1 MTSEVIKFPQF
12 PEFTIHISLFINV
25 SSENIT
31 TIKSNLISAT
41 DNDHNKYDYCFLNTK
56 YIISKEHLF
65 QSIYK
70 SLLNYTSKS
79 GLSTRNLNSEI
90 IYNLSP
96 INNVGD
102 ALKRFGISEDCPNC
116 IVIKIINNNDKENS
130 EETKTLEKVTTDLKE
145 IIDGELIE
153 LNDQYIFENFIDLA
167 KFRKLYKLNDVVDL
181 NKEDNLQGRLTR
193 LAIGACILRGY

>member
-12 PEFTIHISLFINV
+12 PEFTIHISLFINI
-25 SSENIT
+25 SLENIT
-31 TIKSNLISAT
+31 TIKSNLISST
-41 DNDHNKYDYCFLNTK
+41 DNHNKYEYCFLNTK

-70 SLLNYTSKS
+70 SLLNYTSKL

-96 INNVGD
+96 INNIGD

-116 IVIKIINNNDKENS
+116 IVIKIINNKE
-130 EETKTLEKVTTDLKE
+130 EEITKVLDRVNTDLKE

-167 KFRKLYKLNDVVDL
+167 KFRKLYKLNDVADL

>member
-12 PEFTIHISLFINV
+12 PEFTIHISLFINI
-25 SSENIT
+25 SLENIT
-31 TIKSNLISAT
+31 TIKSNLISST
-41 DNDHNKYDYCFLNTK
+41 DNHNKYDYCFLNTK

-96 INNVGD
+96 INNIGD

-116 IVIKIINNNDKENS
+116 IVIKIINNKE
-130 EETKTLEKVTTDLKE
+130 EEITKALDRANTDLKE

-167 KFRKLYKLNDVVDL
+167 KFRKLYKLNDVADL

>member
-12 PEFTIHISLFINV
+12 AEFTIHISLFINI

-31 TIKSNLISAT
+31 TIKSNLISST
-41 DNDHNKYDYCFLNTK
+41 DNHNKYDYCFLNTK

-96 INNVGD
+96 INNIGD

-116 IVIKIINNNDKENS
+116 IVIKIINNKE
-130 EETKTLEKVTTDLKE
+130 EEITKALDRANTDLKE

-167 KFRKLYKLNDVVDL
+167 KFRKLYKLNDVADL

>member
-12 PEFTIHISLFINV
+12 AEFTIHISLFINI
-25 SSENIT
+25 SLENIT
-31 TIKSNLISAT
+31 TIKSNLISST
-41 DNDHNKYDYCFLNTK
+41 DNHNKYDYCFLNTK

-96 INNVGD
+96 INNIGD

-116 IVIKIINNNDKENS
+116 IVIKIINNKE
-130 EETKTLEKVTTDLKE
+130 EEITKALDRANTDLKE

-167 KFRKLYKLNDVVDL
+167 KFRKLYKLNDVADL

>member
-12 PEFTIHISLFINV
+12 AEFTIHISLFINI
-25 SSENIT
+25 SLENIT
-31 TIKSNLISAT
+31 TIKSNLISST
-41 DNDHNKYDYCFLNTK
+41 DNHNKYDYCFLNTK

-96 INNVGD
+96 INNIGD

-116 IVIKIINNNDKENS
+116 IVIKIINNKE
-130 EETKTLEKVTTDLKE
+130 EEITKALDRVNTDLKE

-167 KFRKLYKLNDVVDL
+167 KFRKLYKLNDVAEL

>member
-1 MTSEVIKFPQF
+1 MTSEVIKFSISRIYNPYF
-12 PEFTIHISLFINV
+12 IIHQCF
-25 SSENIT
+25 SENIT

-79 GLSTRNLNSEI
+79 GLSARNLNSEI
-90 IYNLSP
+90 IYNLSS
-96 INNVGD
+96 INNIGD

-130 EETKTLEKVTTDLKE
+130 EETKTLEKVTTDLKNYRWR
-145 IIDGELIE
+145 I
-153 LNDQYIFENFIDLA
+153 N
-167 KFRKLYKLNDVVDL
+167 
-181 NKEDNLQGRLTR
+181 
-193 LAIGACILRGY
+193 